1 MEVYLCLTKDQR
13 VAEEI
18 RREISD
24 IIMNG
29 IKDPRVSGLISIT
42 GVRVSDDLRHAK
54 VFVSIYGENDLDKN
68 ETYETL
74 KNATGFVR
82 REIGSR
88 IRLRYTPDIA
98 FVLDESIEYSI
109 NISKLLKEVGQDN
122 HEG

>member
-1 MEVYLCLTKDQR
+1 MSYQRAQR

-18 RREISD
+18 KREISD

-54 VFVSIYGENDLDKN
+54 VFVSIYGEDDLDKN